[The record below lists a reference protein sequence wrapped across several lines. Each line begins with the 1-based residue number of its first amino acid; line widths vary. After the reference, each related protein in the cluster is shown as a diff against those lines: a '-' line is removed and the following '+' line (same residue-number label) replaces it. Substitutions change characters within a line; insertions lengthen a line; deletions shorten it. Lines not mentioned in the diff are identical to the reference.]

1 MKEIKT
7 KTIFFSDVKRFVKHL
22 NYRIYIIQLF
32 ILSLL
37 VLLICSEFILHK
49 IETKQINS
57 SNQAML
63 NRLDKLEKKVDFR
76 YFNTTHSLEEIH
88 DIRIDTL
95 NGSLRH

>member
-1 MKEIKT
+1 MREIKT

-22 NYRIYIIQLF
+22 NYRIYVIQLF

-37 VLLICSEFILHK
+37 IVLICSGFIWHK

-57 SNQAML
+57 SNQALL

-76 YFNTTHSLEEIH
+76 YFNTTRSLEEIH
-88 DIRIDTL
+88 DVHIDTL